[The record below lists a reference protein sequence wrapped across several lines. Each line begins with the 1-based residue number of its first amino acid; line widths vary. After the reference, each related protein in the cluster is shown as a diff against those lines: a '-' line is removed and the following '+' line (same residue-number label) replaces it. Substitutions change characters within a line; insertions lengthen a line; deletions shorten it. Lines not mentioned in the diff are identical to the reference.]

1 MELGRARLTP
11 AERQRRFHLGL
22 CFYCDKEGHPQASR
36 GVLVSHTPL
45 TSTPSRSKR
54 IQVQGMLRWSHDTL
68 PVQVLIDSGADD
80 SFIDYELVSQ
90 ANIPTIAL
98 SEPQEVLALDGKQL
112 ARVTHRTEPI
122 SLTLSGNHH
131 ELIELFVISS
141 PMSPVIVGLPWLKIH
156 NPLVDWST
164 ASIVNWSV
172 FCHANCLRSAI
183 PTSVSPLRAPR
194 RRLIYQ
200 LSPVSIMTSSRY
212 SVRTRHSHYHHIDL
226 MIVLLI
232 YFLALLYLLK
242 SSITSPSQRKKP
254 WRHTSRHDDIL
265 IFSKSVKEHVLHV
278 RTVLQGL
285 MERNL

>member
-1 MELGRARLTP
+1 M
-11 AERQRRFHLGL
+11 
-22 CFYCDKEGHPQASR
+22 SR
-36 GVLVSHTPL
+36 ISPN
-45 TSTPSRSKR
+45 STPPRSKR

-122 SLTLSGNHH
+122 SLTLSDNHH

-183 PTSVSPLRAPR
+183 PTSVPTSQSPPEEIDLSAVPSEYHDLKQVFSKDKALSLPPHRPYDCAIDLLPGSPLPSKK
-194 RRLIYQ
+194 LYN
-200 LSPVSIMTSSRY
+200 LS
-212 SVRTRHSHYHHIDL
+212 
-226 MIVLLI
+226 
-232 YFLALLYLLK
+232 
-242 SSITSPSQRKKP
+242 KP
-254 WRHTSRHDDIL
+254 E
-265 IFSKSVKEHVLHV
+265 KEA
-278 RTVLQGL
+278 
-285 MERNL
+285 MEAYIQT